1 MIIKNLP
8 VVVYDIECFPNVF
21 SITCIHTELNKKIV
35 ITCSEGT
42 SDAIYFSSKGMPTVI
57 MNPIGDYPHCPNEY
71 VNKDSLLTFYNII
84 VEFINESM

>member
-35 ITCSEGT
+35 IEISERKDLRESLNKIIQLFSYKQILWCGYNNKHYD
-42 SDAIYFSSKGMPTVI
+42 DALVNFIFNPT
-57 MNPIGDYPHCPNEY
+57 
-71 VNKDSLLTFYNII
+71 
-84 VEFINESM
+84 FIFIKYKMY